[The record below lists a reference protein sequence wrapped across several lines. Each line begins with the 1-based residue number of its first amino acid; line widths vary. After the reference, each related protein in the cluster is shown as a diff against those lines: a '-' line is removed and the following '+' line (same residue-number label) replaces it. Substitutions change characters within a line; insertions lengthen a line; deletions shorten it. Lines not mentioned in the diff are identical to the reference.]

1 MTFKF
6 TERRNSR
13 QTTTEPPTF
22 VLRYAAAGSNDS
34 EYARTYALAATPSI
48 VAAASAILTRQDVA
62 VDPVG
67 FELFN
72 VDIPYGKDKKLN
84 GSYKL
89 HFDTTGGTVHITQ
102 AKEHIASYPAGAA
115 DHQGAIGVTD
125 KDDVQGTEVVIPALK
140 IVVSFSHPLGVIT
153 LPQIFNLAR
162 WTGRTNSDFFLTRPP
177 GEVLYLGSTGEEG
190 SDTPTSVDY
199 HFAFSENLTAYSVA
213 GISGISKLGH
223 HHYWLEYR
231 SAASGGKAAR
241 QPKAV
246 HIERVY
252 DTVPMALAFGFG
264 G

>member
-1 MTFKF
+1 MVFKF

-13 QTTTEPPTF
+13 ATTTEPPTY
-22 VLRYAAAGSNDS
+22 VLRYVAAGSNDS
-34 EYARTYALAATPSI
+34 EYVRAYALAATPGI
-48 VAAASAILTRQDVA
+48 FAAAGAILYRQDVA
-62 VDPVG
+62 VDPG
-67 FELFN
+67 GYEIFN
-72 VDIPYGKDKKLN
+72 VDIPYAKDKKLN

-102 AKEHIASYPAGAA
+102 AKEHIASYPVGAA

-125 KDDVQGTEVVIPALK
+125 KDDVQGTEIVIPALK

-162 WTGRTNSDFFLTRPP
+162 WTGRTNSDVFLTRPP
-177 GEVLYLGSTGEEG
+177 GEVLYLGSTGSEG
-190 SDTPTSVDY
+190 TDSPTEVDY
-199 HFAFSENLTAYSVA
+199 HFAFSENLTSYSVA
-213 GISGISKLGH
+213 AIAGISKKGH
-223 HHYWLEYR
+223 EHYWIEYK
-231 SAASGGKAAR
+231 SASSGGKAAR

-246 HIERVY
+246 HVERVY